1 MKRIITFGL
10 IMEMHQHRFIKV
22 FWPLLIEI
30 FLSVLVSLSDTLML
44 YGIGQTAVA
53 GVGSAIT
60 YLNFIN
66 VAFIVFSAGMLAVFT
81 QYVGAN
87 QAEVVKKAARI
98 SIVINSLIAVVVM
111 ITIYLFLNEFI
122 HFVIPDKEIADL
134 ATQYGLIVGA
144 SSIFIAIN
152 PIIGNYMRAYG
163 HDKSPMVATIIANI
177 INITLNYLAIFVFDW
192 GVAGVAW
199 ATFLSH
205 VGSFVAHLILAYFHM
220 PKEIEK
226 TKVKAMKI
234 ISDALE
240 IGLPAAFEGFAFLG
254 AMSVII
260 TILNILDPSG
270 VETSVRVTIEHI
282 ARMAFVPAAALAHA
296 SAIKTGFY
304 VGASNFKKAQSRIFK
319 ISGIGISISLALGL
333 LIALIPEGIIDIFT
347 SVENIDPSELAHH
360 VELIKTV
367 LWLNIGVEAARTLN
381 IILGESLK
389 TTGDAWFL
397 GTISLFSLMFFA
409 IGGSILFGF
418 IFENGVIGIFV
429 ALMIDETFKGIV
441 FFWRWMTRRWTSRS
455 LVMPIPLT

>member
-1 MKRIITFGL
+1 
-10 IMEMHQHRFIKV
+10 
-22 FWPLLIEI
+22 
-30 FLSVLVSLSDTLML
+30 
-44 YGIGQTAVA
+44 
-53 GVGSAIT
+53 
-60 YLNFIN
+60 
-66 VAFIVFSAGMLAVFT
+66 
-81 QYVGAN
+81 
-87 QAEVVKKAARI
+87 
-98 SIVINSLIAVVVM
+98 
-111 ITIYLFLNEFI
+111 
-122 HFVIPDKEIADL
+122 
-134 ATQYGLIVGA
+134 
-144 SSIFIAIN
+144 
-152 PIIGNYMRAYG
+152 
-163 HDKSPMVATIIANI
+163 
-177 INITLNYLAIFVFDW
+177 
-192 GVAGVAW
+192 
-199 ATFLSH
+199 
-205 VGSFVAHLILAYFHM
+205 M
-220 PKEIEK
+220 PKLIEK
-226 TKVKAMKI
+226 TKVKAIKL

-333 LIALIPEGIIDIFT
+333 LIALVPDGIINIFT
-347 SVENIDPSELAHH
+347 SVENIDPAELAHH

-409 IGGSILFGF
+409 IGGSILFGL
-418 IFENGVIGIFV
+418 IFENGVIGIFI
-429 ALMIDETFKGIV
+429 ALIIDETFKGIV
-441 FFWRWMTRRWTSRS
+441 FFWRWMTRRWTTRA
-455 LVMPIPLT
+455 LVLPIPLT

>member
-1 MKRIITFGL
+1 
-10 IMEMHQHRFIKV
+10 MEIHQHRFVKV

-44 YGIGQTAVA
+44 YGISQTAVA
-53 GVGSAIT
+53 AVGSAIT

-66 VAFIVFSAGMLAVFT
+66 VAFLVFSAGMLAVFT

-98 SIVINSLIAVVVM
+98 SIAINSIIAIFVM
-111 ITIYLFLNEFI
+111 GAIYLFFSQFI
-122 HFVIPDKEIADL
+122 HFAIPDQGIADL
-134 ATQYGLIVGA
+134 ATEYGLIVGA

-163 HDKSPMVATIIANI
+163 HDKSPMVATVIANI
-177 INITLNYLAIFVFDW
+177 INISLNYLAIFVFDW

-199 ATFLSH
+199 ATFISH
-205 VGSFVAHLILAYFHM
+205 VGSFIAHLVLAYMHM
-220 PKEIEK
+220 PKQIEK
-226 TKVKAMKI
+226 TKVKALKL

-254 AMSVII
+254 SMSVII

-270 VETSVRVTIEHI
+270 VETSVRVTVEHI

-304 VGASNFKKAQSRIFK
+304 VGASNFKKAQRRIFK
-319 ISGIGISISLALGL
+319 ISGIGIGISLALGL
-333 LIALIPEGIIDIFT
+333 LIALIPDGIISIFT
-347 SVENIDPSELAHH
+347 SVENIDSHELAHH

-367 LWLNIGVEAARTLN
+367 LWLNIGVEGARTLN

-409 IGGSILFGF
+409 IGGSILFGLLL
-418 IFENGVIGIFV
+418 NYGVVGIFI
-429 ALMIDETFKGIV
+429 ALMIDEAFKALV
-441 FFWRWMTRRWTSRS
+441 FFWRWSTKRWTTRA
-455 LVMPIPLT
+455 LVLPIPLT